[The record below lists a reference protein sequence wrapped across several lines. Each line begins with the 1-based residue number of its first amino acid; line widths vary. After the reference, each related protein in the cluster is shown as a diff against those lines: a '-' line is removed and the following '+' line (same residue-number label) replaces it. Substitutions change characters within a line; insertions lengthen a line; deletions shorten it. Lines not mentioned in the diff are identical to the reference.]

1 MMQFRTVA
9 PLLIAWGLTI
19 GFHVALG
26 WVWTVAGGVLMGL
39 WDPQHGWRLGMGGG
53 LLGWGTLVGYTAIVA
68 PASLQI
74 LLDTLGALGGN
85 IPGEVVVGA
94 SVVLGGGLGAV
105 GGAIGTACR
114 SVWASRYSATR

>member
-1 MMQFRTVA
+1 MRLRIISPVVV
-9 PLLIAWGLTI
+9 AWGLTV
-19 GFHVALG
+19 GLHVALG
-26 WVWTVAGGVLMGL
+26 WAWTVAGGVLMGL

-53 LLGWGTLVGYTAIVA
+53 VLGWGTLVGYTAMVA

-94 SVVLGGGLGAV
+94 SVVLGGGLGAL
-105 GGAIGTACR
+105 GGAIGTVCR
-114 SVWASRYSATR
+114 EFWAPQRSGTR